1 MDHAYT
7 SNFLE
12 TIVSQT
18 SGCGVEQLEQIYSA
32 LMSEIW
38 RTRDEWDRSKV
49 ARKVGIIFE
58 ETMEDIHA
66 CQGMAAGS
74 WEIEE

>member
-18 SGCGVEQLEQIYSA
+18 SGCSVEQLEQIYSA

-38 RTRDEWDRSKV
+38 KTRDDWDRGKV
-49 ARKVGIIFE
+49 ARKVGGVFE
-58 ETMEDIHA
+58 ETMEDIQS